1 MRHFLIAVQ
10 FMTALPIPRD
20 FQATSEDMGKCMA
33 YFPLVGLLLGG
44 LLVALH
50 HVLLPL
56 FPGSTVD
63 LVCILG
69 LIGLT
74 RGFHLDGLA
83 DTADAFLS
91 HRDRERMLAIMK
103 DSRIGTMGVLALM
116 AVLALKF
123 QLLTVLPPPVKP
135 VALVSVPMAARW
147 GIVLQA
153 AFLPYARPEGGLG
166 KAFVEHVG
174 LRETLVA
181 SVLAIG
187 IALALWCTQGVLVL
201 LCCGMFSLLFAWYIQ
216 GRIGGCTGDTLGA
229 GVELGEVAALL
240 STYVVSTYV
249 SGLN

>member
-1 MRHFLIAVQ
+1 MRRFLIALQ
-10 FMTALPIPRD
+10 FMTAIPIPCD

-44 LLVALH
+44 LLAALH
-50 HVLLPL
+50 HVLLPF

-116 AVLALKF
+116 VVLALKF
-123 QLLTVLPPPVKP
+123 QLLMVLPATVKP
-135 VALVSVPMAARW
+135 VALLSVPMASRW

-153 AFLPYARPEGGLG
+153 AFLPYARSEGGLG

-174 LRETLVA
+174 WRETLVA
-181 SVLAIG
+181 SVLAVG
-187 IALALWCTQGVLVL
+187 VHLVLWRMRGLLVL
-201 LCCGMFSLLFAWYIQ
+201 LCCGVFALLFAWYIRR
-216 GRIGGCTGDTLGA
+216 RIGGCTGDTLGA
-229 GVELGEVAALL
+229 GIELGEIVVFL
-240 STYVVSTYV
+240 SVYVLSR
-249 SGLN
+249 